1 MDTLARIVVDRRR
14 WVIAAWVLLAAL
26 GGFGASQAVSA
37 LSYEFSLPGQSG
49 YETNVDIVKQFGSGG
64 SAAPVLLVV
73 GDRDRPATDDEGQR
87 VADAA
92 SAAVPGARIAGFAD
106 EPALRSARGSAGVV
120 MVYPRQ
126 TDGAEPYGA
135 ALPALEKVAA
145 ETSGR
150 LGVPVAVTGV
160 DALVAG
166 GAGGGV
172 DILAET
178 IFGGVGALV
187 VLALVFGSFLALMP
201 IAVAAASILTTF
213 LILWGLTAITDV
225 SFIVQYLLALIGLGV
240 AIDYALLIVTRWRE
254 ARGDGLDDVA
264 AVRHAIITAGRSVLF
279 SGLTVAVSLAALIA
293 LPVPFLRSIGFT
305 GLLIPLI
312 SVAASLT
319 LLPALLVVAG
329 RRLEWPHRRTTD
341 PDSRLWHRVGTTVV
355 KRRWLSA
362 VLAAA
367 VLVVLALPLTGL
379 NLSDP
384 TNDSLASR
392 GGPAAAAITAVR
404 DSGLGAGITKPVEV
418 LTNSPDRVVDEVRS
432 VPGVA
437 AVISP
442 PQWARGDLRIV
453 DVWTRDDVSTT
464 EGADAAARI
473 RTVAERAGASVGG
486 AAAQNADF
494 ISAVYGNAWW
504 IIGLIVLVTFA
515 LLARALRSVILPL
528 KALVLNVVSLAAAY
542 GITVFIWQ
550 DGFGTELLFDQQ
562 SSGAITVWIPIAVF
576 AFLFGLSMDYEVFLL
591 SRIREEYDAGAD
603 TDSATITGVTR
614 TGRLVTSAALILFLA
629 FISLSRVPATDVKI
643 LATAL
648 ALGIIIDATIVRGVL
663 APALV
668 AGLGR
673 ANWWAPWVRSPQRS
687 PAGDPPSPDVPPS
700 ADSPTSSAASPTPA
714 LATGR
719 HRHADA
725 SDSFEEWRRRIADRE
740 HGES

>member
-1 MDTLARIVVDRRR
+1 MERFARLVVSNRR
-14 WVIAAWVLLAAL
+14 WVIAAWILLTAL

-49 YETNVDIVKQFGSGG
+49 YETNVDIVEQFGSGG
-64 SAAPVLLVV
+64 PAGPVLLVV
-73 GDRDRPATDDEGQR
+73 GDRERPATDAAGEG
-87 VADAA
+87 VTDAA
-92 SAAVPGARIAGFAD
+92 RAAVPGARIASFVD
-106 EPALRSARGSAGVV
+106 EPALRSADGLGVV

-126 TDGAEPYGA
+126 SGGAEPYGA
-135 ALPALEKVAA
+135 ALPALQGVASD
-145 ETSGR
+145 TSAR
-150 LGVPVAVTGV
+150 LGVPVAVTGA
-160 DALVAG
+160 DALAAAG
-166 GAGGGV
+166 GGGGV

-201 IAVAAASILTTF
+201 IAVAVASILTTF

-264 AVRHAIITAGRSVLF
+264 AVQHAVVTAGRSVLF

-329 RRLEWPHRRTTD
+329 RRLEWPHRRSTS
-341 PDSRLWHRVGTTVV
+341 PDSRLWKRVGTTVV
-355 KRRWLSA
+355 RRRWLST
-362 VLAAA
+362 VVAAA
-367 VLVVLALPLTGL
+367 VLVVLALPLLGL

-384 TNDSLASR
+384 TNESLASR
-392 GGPAAAAITAVR
+392 GGPAGAAITAVT

-418 LTNSPDRVVDEVRS
+418 LTTSPDRVLAAVRS

-437 AVISP
+437 AAISP
-442 PQWARGDLRIV
+442 GQWASGDRRIV

-464 EGADAAARI
+464 AGADAAAEV
-473 RTVAERAGASVGG
+473 RTAAERTGASVGG

-515 LLARALRSVILPL
+515 LLARALRSVVLPL

-562 SSGAITVWIPIAVF
+562 ASGAITVWIPIAVF

-603 TDSATITGVTR
+603 TDTATVTGLTR

-673 ANWWAPWVRSPQRS
+673 ANWWAPWSRSAT
-687 PAGDPPSPDVPPS
+687 PAPVPASVPASAS
-700 ADSPTSSAASPTPA
+700 ADAAGHP
-714 LATGR
+714 
-719 HRHADA
+719 RHAGGVT
-725 SDSFEEWRRRIADRE
+725 SFEEWCRQVAERHDD
-740 HGES
+740 